1 MAKDKLE
8 IVNDTANKLLD
19 LMGSKAKAEVAYD
32 TENEFYAVEIKT
44 EEEVGLLIGRHGET
58 LGAIETALAM
68 ILKQKTG
75 EWVRVIVNVGD
86 WRKKQEEYL
95 GDLATQAADRA
106 KETKEP
112 QPIYNLT
119 PAQRRTIHMVLAKNK
134 DVTTESVGEGEERY
148 LVVKPKGK

>member
-32 TENEFYAVEIKT
+32 TEKEFYAVEIKT

-119 PAQRRTIHMVLAKNK
+119 PAQRRTIH
-134 DVTTESVGEGEERY
+134 R
-148 LVVKPKGK
+148 